1 MKPPLFVD
9 NAFIDMSS
17 LNHKNSALARA
28 GALESQFEE
37 RRSAAESISKSI
49 AYKSLRHACR
59 GQAIAADS
67 AAGTLKR
74 NDPFEVRSATKVR
87 SATNC
92 VTTALDRSPMA
103 TDTTTSK

>member
-1 MKPPLFVD
+1 LFVD

-74 NDPFEVRSATKVR
+74 NDPFEVRSAT
-87 SATNC
+87 NC

>member
-1 MKPPLFVD
+1 LFVD

-74 NDPFEVRSATKVR
+74 NDPFKVR